1 MTREEYE
8 KNKDRMSP
16 FKCDNGH
23 TYMAFNHSCVFCK
36 HCDLFW
42 DYTNGPYA
50 FLCDVDGAPEKDGL
64 AGDCE
69 RYEAIEREE
78 SQCG

>member
-1 MTREEYE
+1 MR
-8 KNKDRMSP
+8 P

-23 TYMAFNHSCVFCK
+23 IYMAFNHSCVFCE

-42 DYTNGPYA
+42 DYTNGPYM

-69 RYEAIEREE
+69 RYEPIEQEAEE
-78 SQCG
+78 